1 MKKRFAITA
10 ACVWVCATVAQ
21 AESLAIKPGKWEM
34 TYTSQTSGD
43 STPPALLEK
52 LTPEQRVR
60 HEEQMKKRAEA
71 GPRQRTQTTCVKKE
85 ELDRDA
91 FAKDRQKDCT
101 YKITA
106 QTRTLHAAT
115 YECTGKVARKGGF
128 RYEAIGSD
136 RVKGAMKITTAHSA
150 MAMQLEGRWVAAECG
165 KEDD

>member
-10 ACVWVCATVAQ
+10 ACVLVCASVAQ

-34 TYTSQTSGD
+34 TYTSQVSGD

-52 LTPEQRVR
+52 MTPEQRAR
-60 HEEQMKKRAEA
+60 HAEQMKKRADA

-85 ELDRDA
+85 DLERDA
-91 FAKDRQKDCT
+91 FGKDRQTNCT

-115 YECTGKVARKGGF
+115 YECTGKVARQGEF
-128 RYEAIGSD
+128 RYEVVSSD
-136 RVKGAMKITTAHSA
+136 RVKGAMKITTAHSS
-150 MAMQLEGRWVAAECG
+150 MGMQLEGKWVGATCDKA
-165 KEDD
+165 DD